1 MSLIG
6 FFEGTRAIAC
16 TRREEKEERKRNN
29 QRYFLFKSKKR
40 NNKRHLLFKSNK
52 EITKDNKNAQ
62 IYLDPSGGDD
72 GEPEEGLDR
81 EDEESGFEVKKENV
95 FFRNE
100 VFTIFPSLS
109 LHLII

>member
-16 TRREEKEERKRNN
+16 TRREEKDERKRNN
-29 QRYFLFKSKKR
+29 QRYFLFKS
-40 NNKRHLLFKSNK
+40 NK
-52 EITKDNKNAQ
+52 EITINFKNGQ

-81 EDEESGFEVKKENV
+81 EDEESGFEVKKKC
-95 FFRNE
+95 
-100 VFTIFPSLS
+100 L
-109 LHLII
+109 LQK